1 MSLISIVV
9 PVYHN
14 ARSLPDLLEEFRA
27 VAARNQAD
35 DFEFIFVD
43 DGSRDDSFAVLEA
56 LAANE
61 QRMKVAK
68 LSRNFGSNPAIMAGL
83 SLAQGDA
90 VAAIAAD
97 LQDPPALLHDMIA
110 CWRDDHKVVIAA
122 RRGRG
127 DPFPTSLLSDTFYRL
142 FRRYA
147 IRSMPAR
154 GFDFFLI
161 DKQVCALIDQIQ
173 ENNAYLMGL
182 ILWLGFEPHV
192 VHYDR
197 LAREKRYGQSMWTL
211 GKKLKY
217 FIDSFVAFSHFPI
230 RISTALGIAFSLLGL
245 IYAAWVI
252 YARLALGISAE
263 GWASL
268 IVVVLIAAGVQMLIL
283 GIIGEYM
290 WRNLDETRRR
300 PRFII
305 ERVIQHKAVETEG
318 GEDDHQDVEIQQI
331 AETVSGSAK

>member
-1 MSLISIVV
+1 MSILSIVV

-14 ARSLPDLLEEFRA
+14 AASLADLLVELQK
-27 VAARNQAD
+27 VADKNPDD

-43 DGSRDDSFAVLEA
+43 DGSGDNSFEILNT
-56 LAANE
+56 LAQSDA
-61 QRMKVAK
+61 RMRVVK

-83 SLAQGDA
+83 SQANGDA

-97 LQDPPALLHDMIA
+97 LQDPPALIHDMITL
-110 CWRDDHKVVIAA
+110 WRDGKKVIIAA
-122 RRGRG
+122 RQDRE
-127 DPFPTSLLSDTFYRL
+127 DPFPTSLLADTFYKL

-147 IRSMPAR
+147 IKTMPER

-161 DKQVCALIDQIQ
+161 DKQVCRLINEIQ

-182 ILWLGFEPHV
+182 ILWLGFDPHV
-192 VHYDR
+192 LHYSR
-197 LAREKRYGQSMWTL
+197 QAREEKYGQSMWTL
-211 GKKLKY
+211 TKKLKY
-217 FIDSFVAFSHFPI
+217 FVDSFVAFSYFPI
-230 RISTALGIAFSLLGL
+230 RMASGLGLLFSILGLLYAGWVIVARLFLGIE
-245 IYAAWVI
+245 
-252 YARLALGISAE
+252 AE

-268 IVVVLIAAGVQMLIL
+268 MVVVLIAAGVQMLIL

-305 ERVIQHKAVETEG
+305 EKIIEYKKKQETE
-318 GEDDHQDVEIQQI
+318 
-331 AETVSGSAK
+331 KK

>member
-1 MSLISIVV
+1 MSLFSIVV
-9 PVYHN
+9 PVFHN
-14 ARSLPDLLEEFRA
+14 AHSLADLLEEFRA
-27 VAARNQAD
+27 VAARNLD
-35 DFEFIFVD
+35 DEFEFIFVD
-43 DGSRDDSFAVLEA
+43 DGSRDDSFAELRR
-56 LAANE
+56 LAASE
-61 QRMKVAK
+61 PRMKVAK

-97 LQDPPALLHDMIA
+97 LQDPPALLHDMLA
-110 CWRDDHKVVIAA
+110 LWREDHKVVIAA

-142 FRRYA
+142 FRRLA
-147 IRSMPAR
+147 IRSMPRR

-161 DKQVCALIDQIQ
+161 DKQVCALINGIQ

-192 VHYDR
+192 IHYDR
-197 LAREKRYGQSMWTL
+197 EARRERYGQSMWTL
-211 GKKLKY
+211 GRKVKY
-217 FIDSFVAFSHFPI
+217 FVDSFVAFSHFPI
-230 RISTALGIAFSLLGL
+230 RISSALGVVFSLLGL
-245 IYAAWVI
+245 LYALWVI
-252 YARLALGISAE
+252 YARLALGISAD

-305 ERVIQHKAVETEG
+305 EKIIKQETGQDESG
-318 GEDDHQDVEIQQI
+318 DDKQDS
-331 AETVSGSAK
+331 AEP

>member
-1 MSLISIVV
+1 MSLLSIVV

-14 ARSLPDLLEEFRA
+14 AASLPDLLIELQH
-27 VAARNQAD
+27 VADKNPDD

-43 DGSRDDSFAVLEA
+43 DGSGDNSFEILNSLAQSDS
-56 LAANE
+56 
-61 QRMKVAK
+61 RMRVVK

-83 SLAQGDA
+83 SQAKGDA

-97 LQDPPALLHDMIA
+97 LQDPPALIHDMIQL
-110 CWRDDHKVVIAA
+110 WHEGKKVIIAA
-122 RRGRG
+122 RQDRE
-127 DPFPTSLLSDTFYRL
+127 DPFPTSLLADTFYKL

-147 IRSMPAR
+147 IDTMPER

-161 DKQVCALIDQIQ
+161 DQQVCGLINDIQ

-182 ILWLGFEPHV
+182 ILWLGFDPHV
-192 VHYDR
+192 LPYSR
-197 LAREKRYGQSMWTL
+197 QAREEKYGQSMWTL
-211 GKKLKY
+211 TKKLKY
-217 FIDSFVAFSHFPI
+217 FVDSFVAFSYFPI
-230 RISTALGIAFSLLGL
+230 RMASGLGLLFSVLGLLYAIWVIFARLFLGIE
-245 IYAAWVI
+245 
-252 YARLALGISAE
+252 AE

-268 IVVVLIAAGVQMLIL
+268 MVVVLIAAGVQMLIL

-305 ERVIQHKAVETEG
+305 EKIIEYKQQQKAQELNE
-318 GEDDHQDVEIQQI
+318 DVEI
-331 AETVSGSAK
+331 V